1 MTNPFTLTKEK
12 YQELYKEVLLFSQIG
27 GVAADE
33 DVLWKMC
40 HEEFV
45 KELLPAI
52 EAKDKI
58 KVIDGVADSF
68 VVIVQLHHYYMSKP
82 TWELPEPE
90 TTYLE
95 ELYELEEMI
104 NDRVPG
110 LVHNSLQLLLEVSE
124 VLAKYYGFNLYKAI
138 KEVNRSNMTKFPTAT
153 KIREYYGDV
162 GECLHLAAMECM
174 ELSNGKYKDVVA
186 FWNPC
191 TGSDLVVFRADF
203 GKSKIVK
210 HLAFY
215 EEPNFEDCWV

>member
-1 MTNPFTLTKEK
+1 MTNPFTLTKEQ

-40 HEEFV
+40 YEEFIE
-45 KELLPAI
+45 ELN
-52 EAKDKI
+52 EACAHKDKLA
-58 KVIDGVADSF
+58 VIDAIADSF
-68 VVIVQLHHYYMSKP
+68 VVLVQLHHYYTSKP
-82 TWELPEPE
+82 SWEFRDLF
-90 TTYLE
+90 
-95 ELYELEEMI
+95 
-104 NDRVPG
+104 G
-110 LVHNSLQLLLEVSE
+110 LVDRTPTWAIKNKDTTFALNCMVHWESCAVFAANQ
-124 VLAKYYGFNLYKAI
+124 YNFNLYKAI
-138 KEVNRSNMTKFPTAT
+138 KEVNRSNMTKYPTAT

-215 EEPNFEDCWV
+215 QEPNFEDCWV

>member
-1 MTNPFTLTKEK
+1 MTNPFTLTKEQ

-27 GVAADE
+27 GVATDE

-40 HEEFV
+40 EEEFIE
-45 KELLPAI
+45 ELN
-52 EAKDKI
+52 EACAHKDKLA
-58 KVIDGVADSF
+58 VIDAIADSF
-68 VVIVQLHHYYMSKP
+68 VVLVQLHHYYTSKP
-82 TWELPEPE
+82 TWEFRDLFSVVDRTPTWAIKNKD
-90 TTYLE
+90 TTFALNC
-95 ELYELEEMI
+95 M
-104 NDRVPG
+104 
-110 LVHNSLQLLLEVSE
+110 VHWESCAVFAANQCN
-124 VLAKYYGFNLYKAI
+124 FNLYKAI
-138 KEVNRSNMTKFPTAT
+138 KEVNRSNMTKYPTAT

-162 GECLHLAAMECM
+162 GGNLHLAAMECM